1 MKLMR
6 NTIKDLMEITV
17 LGTGTSSHQ
26 MVSYVIKKF
35 LEQAEIPFT
44 LKDESDIATFLQRDL
59 VSIPCVQIGDE
70 YLPVESNGNFNKS
83 LRVAVKHILKKQN
96 FGNMKKIIIP
106 VDFSDVSSNAFM
118 YGHRLATDIDAIVKA
133 LHVYLPTSKELYEAT
148 VVDVDFIEMRKAKL
162 ENFVNDFDK
171 DWGSDIMATS
181 IVDSEFRTGF
191 PGEEILDSLKEND
204 AELIIM
210 GSTGD
215 SGPLKKWFGSV
226 STKVMQE
233 SLCPVLLVPENA
245 GYKGVHNLLYAYDD
259 IELDV
264 SILNELVDFSS
275 KFDTVIHFVHVNET
289 ETPDPGYYLEEVF
302 KSKYPNQKIKIATIN
317 NDNVVESLDKY
328 AKENKID
335 IISMGTKNRSFFES
349 FFHESMTTKMALH
362 SEIPLLILKDQD

>member
-1 MKLMR
+1 MR

-26 MVSYVIKKF
+26 MVSYLIKKF
-35 LEQAEIPFT
+35 LEKAEIPFE
-44 LKDESDIATFLQRDL
+44 LKEETDIATFLQREL

-70 YLPVESNGNFNKS
+70 FLPVESNGNFNKS
-83 LRVAVKHILKKQN
+83 LRVAIKHILKKQN

-118 YGHRLATDIDAIVKA
+118 YGHRLATDIGAIVKA

-162 ENFVNDFDK
+162 DNYVKDFDR

-191 PGEEILDSLKEND
+191 PGEEILDSLKDND
-204 AELIIM
+204 AEMIIM

-215 SGPLKKWFGSV
+215 SGAIKKWFGSV
-226 STKVMQE
+226 STKVMHE
-233 SLCPVLLVPENA
+233 SPCPVLLIPENA

-259 IELDV
+259 IELDKAILDQLV
-264 SILNELVDFSS
+264 SFAS
-275 KFDTVIHFVHVNET
+275 KFDSVLHLVHVNDS
-289 ETPDPGYYLEEVF
+289 ETPDPGYYLEELF
-302 KSKYPNQKIKIATIN
+302 KEKYPNQKIKISTIN
-317 NDNVVESLDKY
+317 SESIVDSIDEY
-328 AKENKID
+328 AKNHEID
-335 IISMGTKNRSFFES
+335 VIAMGTKNRSFFES
-349 FFHESMTTKMALH
+349 IFHESITTKMALH
-362 SEIPLLILKDQD
+362 SEIPLLILKEQD